1 MERTV
6 LIVED
11 ELSIATLI
19 EYHVKTAGFA
29 ADLAHDG
36 EDALR
41 KVSERSYDL
50 MILDLMLP
58 KVDGLTVCKTVRVD
72 KPQLPILMVT
82 AKAAEEDRIKGLN
95 LGADDYITKPFSP
108 KELIARIHAVLRRV
122 VVPSSAN
129 QSTASEDGETS
140 TSASR
145 NGRESATVLA
155 VENIKI
161 YPERFEAFFHGEPLT
176 LTRKEFELLT
186 YLVQNEGLILSRDQL
201 LSAVWNYDFAGD
213 TRIVDVHVG
222 RLREKIEV
230 DTKNPQYIH
239 TVRGFG
245 YKLEKKQ

>member
-1 MERTV
+1 MGRTV

-19 EYHVKTAGFA
+19 EYHVKAAGFA
-29 ADLAHDG
+29 ADVAHDG
-36 EDALR
+36 EEALR

-50 MILDLMLP
+50 VILDLMLP
-58 KVDGLTVCKTVRVD
+58 KVDGLTVCRTIRVD
-72 KPQLPILMVT
+72 KPRLPILMVT

-108 KELIARIHAVLRRV
+108 KELVARIHAVLRRV
-122 VVPSSAN
+122 VPVGDVN
-129 QSTASEDGETS
+129 QQEAG
-140 TSASR
+140 ARSR
-145 NGRESATVLA
+145 NGRETAMVLA
-155 VENIKI
+155 VEDIKI
-161 YPERFEAFFHGEPLT
+161 YPERFEAFFHDDLLT

-186 YLVQNEGLILSRDQL
+186 YFVQNEGLILSRDQL

-222 RLREKIEV
+222 RLRDKLEI
-230 DTKNPQYIH
+230 DTKNPKYIH

-245 YKLEKKQ
+245 YKLEKRA

>member
-19 EYHVKTAGFA
+19 DYHVKAAGFQT
-29 ADLAHDG
+29 DIAHDG
-36 EDALR
+36 EEALR
-41 KVSERSYDL
+41 KLTTQTYDL

-58 KVDGLTVCKTVRVD
+58 KVDGLTICRIIRKEQ
-72 KPQLPILMVT
+72 PALPILMVT
-82 AKAAEEDRIKGLN
+82 AKTAEEDRIKGLN

-108 KELIARIHAVLRRV
+108 KELVARIHAVLRRV
-122 VVPSSAN
+122 VVSPEEGIKG
-129 QSTASEDGETS
+129 QVTDEKIVWTAP
-140 TSASR
+140 
-145 NGRESATVLA
+145 
-155 VENIKI
+155 NITI
-161 YPERFEAFFHGEPLT
+161 YPERFEAYFHEELLT
-176 LTRKEFELLT
+176 LTRKEFELLS
-186 YLVQNEGLILSRDQL
+186 YFVQNQGIILSRDQL

-222 RLREKIEV
+222 RLREKLET

-245 YKLEKKQ
+245 YKLEKKV